1 MLSSYRFSL
10 MWLIVFTAVILG
22 KAHAREI
29 ALTFDDAPTPDSSWL
44 TGHERTEKI
53 IAALKENGV
62 EHALFF
68 VKADY
73 INDDTAK
80 RLKQYTE
87 AGFQLAH
94 HSFSHQS
101 AEAIGVDAYM
111 DDFEK
116 AEQALKPF
124 DNKLALHRFPYLRY
138 GKNLDDINQ
147 LQQKIAARGYQ
158 DGYVTIDNFDWYIS
172 SLITNALAE
181 HGKIDLAKARDFYV
195 NTLYDT
201 IEFYDTIAQKT
212 LNRSPRHVLLLHEND
227 AAALFLG
234 DLIKHLQSKGWRII
248 SAEKAYQDP
257 INATFPQIDF
267 HQQGRIAAIA
277 ALHGSDRKAL
287 RHVSENEDYLN
298 QLFKTSK
305 IIVSD

>member
-124 DNKLALHRFPYLRY
+124 HNKLALHRFPYLRY

-147 LQQKIAARGYQ
+147 LPPAMIERMKHYFLTYKLIPGEESKVSIGDPYGFDHARVVIQAA
-158 DGYVTIDNFDWYIS
+158 IDD
-172 SLITNALAE
+172 
-181 HGKIDLAKARDFYV
+181 
-195 NTLYDT
+195 YDT
-201 IEFYDTIAQKT
+201 EYGGE
-212 LNRSPRHVLLLHEND
+212 S
-227 AAALFLG
+227 
-234 DLIKHLQSKGWRII
+234 
-248 SAEKAYQDP
+248 
-257 INATFPQIDF
+257 
-267 HQQGRIAAIA
+267 
-277 ALHGSDRKAL
+277 
-287 RHVSENEDYLN
+287 
-298 QLFKTSK
+298 
-305 IIVSD
+305 